1 MHHLIDQLKSKNNIF
16 YIRALVPMIV
26 LCVLL
31 ISKTVYGYD
40 TKLEHLCKA
49 ISNNNID
56 LVKQAQQKSQ
66 YNQRCIQERETPLI
80 LAISNNN
87 IKVVQMLLDFGVDI
101 EQEGRYGGA
110 ALYNAICHDTNIV
123 KLLIKHGANINK
135 RLSEG
140 SRETPLIKATKCF
153 ENGSIA
159 NTEHIKILLKYGADI
174 NAKDVN
180 GITALKMAEMQ
191 NDQSAI
197 NLLRSSGKK

>member
-1 MHHLIDQLKSKNNIF
+1 
-16 YIRALVPMIV
+16 MIV

-31 ISKTVYGYD
+31 ISKTVYGYYD
-40 TKLEHLCKA
+40 ETLEHLCDA
-49 ISNNNID
+49 ISKNNIQVVTSI
-56 LVKQAQQKSQ
+56 LKQTKQKAQ
-66 YNQRCIQERETPLI
+66 YNHSCFNKREIPLI
-80 LAISNNN
+80 LAISEKNT
-87 IKVVQMLLDFGVDI
+87 KVVQMLLDFGVDI

-123 KLLIKHGANINK
+123 KLLIKHGANVNK
-135 RLSEG
+135 RLSED
-140 SRETPLIKATKCF
+140 RATPLIKATKCF

-191 NDQSAI
+191 NDQSTI
-197 NLLRSSGKK
+197 NLLRSYGAK